1 MLPNVPPKVFSLSA
15 VIVGYILI
23 DDSTANEQNA
33 LGNWLM
39 LVAQVLSTNAFY
51 RAVMQERGLEPRES
65 TETGRNNSYTFGNKN
80 NNYYNN
86 GNQNGNYFN
95 NDNNRYNNYSNC
107 NQSEID
113 ETVAML
119 EKMVCAMQK
128 EIEEIKKNI

>member
-1 MLPNVPPKVFSLSA
+1 MLPNIPPKLFSLSA

-65 TETGRNNSYTFGNKN
+65 TETGRNNSYTFGNQN
-80 NNYYNN
+80 NNFNRNNFNYNN
-86 GNQNGNYFN
+86 KNE
-95 NDNNRYNNYSNC
+95 C
-107 NQSEID
+107 D
-113 ETVAML
+113 ETIKML
-119 EKMVCAMQK
+119 EKMIKAMQC
-128 EIEEIKKNI
+128 EINEIKRNM